1 MLGEMRMEK
10 LNPYIGLAGRILI
23 ALMYV
28 GAGVNFIGDYGNTA
42 AFMESK
48 GVPGFLLVPT
58 IILVVVGG
66 LSIILGWKT
75 RFFAFLLAG
84 FTLIAGIIFHN
95 DLGDPNEFNHF
106 MKNLSIVGAF
116 LYLLKFGAGELS
128 LDNRNSRD
136 Q

>member
-1 MLGEMRMEK
+1 MEK

-28 GAGVNFIGDYGNTA
+28 GAGLNFVGDYSNTA

-48 GVPGFLLVPT
+48 GVPGVLLVPT
-58 IILVVVGG
+58 IFLVLVGG
-66 LSIILGWKT
+66 VSIIVGWKT

-95 DLGDPNEFNHF
+95 QFSDPNEFNHF
-106 MKNLSIVGAF
+106 MKNLSIVGGF
-116 LYLLKFGAGELS
+116 LYLVKYGAGELS
-128 LDNRNSRD
+128 LDNRKSDD